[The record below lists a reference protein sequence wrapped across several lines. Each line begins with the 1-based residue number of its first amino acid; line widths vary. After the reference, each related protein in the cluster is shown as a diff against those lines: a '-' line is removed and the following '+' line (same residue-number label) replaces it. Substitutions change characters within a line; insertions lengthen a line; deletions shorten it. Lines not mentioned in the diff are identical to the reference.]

1 MKKLL
6 FLALIV
12 GQFTHAQFKSEDEVT
27 FIASGG
33 NTNKKTY
40 DFASRNSY
48 KWDTNTLTFNGT
60 YSYGESDEI
69 VDDEKWSA
77 LLRLDHV
84 LSKNVDIYLGDLF
97 ESDRFKGFWAR
108 NNMEIG
114 FKYKFYDQDDYKMF
128 AELGYRYTREN
139 FVQNEPDSHE
149 QKLRAYY
156 EISKEL
162 RKGVNARYWLEYIP
176 SLKNSENYIINMEP
190 SIRMLINST
199 FSLKAGVIWEYE
211 NEPVEG
217 RDQHDYKTTISLL
230 ANF

>member
-12 GQFTHAQFKSEDEVT
+12 GQFTYAQFKSEDEVT

-60 YSYGESDEI
+60 YSYGESDEV

-84 LSKNVDIYLGDLF
+84 LSKKVDIYLGDLF

>member
-1 MKKLL
+1 MKKILVMAIL
-6 FLALIV
+6 F
-12 GQFTHAQFKSEDEVT
+12 GQFAHAQFKSEDEVT

-48 KWDTNTLTFNGT
+48 KWETNTLTFNGT
-60 YSYGESDEI
+60 YSYGESDDE
-69 VDDEKWSA
+69 VDDENWSA
-77 LLRLDHV
+77 LLRFDHV
-84 LSKNVDIYLGDLF
+84 LSKKVDIFAADLF

-108 NNMEIG
+108 NNIDVG
-114 FKYKFYDQDDYKMF
+114 FKYKFIDEDKFKML

-139 FVQNEPDSHE
+139 FVQNEPDNHE
-149 QKLRAYY
+149 QKLRLYY
-156 EISKEL
+156 EVSKEL
-162 RKGVNARYWLEYIP
+162 RKGVTARYWLEYIP
-176 SLKNSENYIINMEP
+176 SVQHSENYIINMEP

-199 FSLKAGVIWEYE
+199 FSLKAGVLWEYE
-211 NEPVEG
+211 NQPVEG